1 MDDYVGFM
9 ERIALYF
16 LTTVLLF
23 TGVMLIAFTITSFL
37 KKESKTFRRSI
48 FSTIVWCALF
58 IVLFFLPASVY
69 PWLAILPAVIIV
81 TVFLRFGNSKIDF
94 EIPEKKYDERDVI
107 FSRNN
112 LNEGTERYTRY
123 YQSHPDKKTTDDNF
137 RKEPGLLAEGST
149 FYNEL
154 LFNATR
160 ATFQTVDLLQ
170 PAVDKTTLSVK
181 SDLPD
186 AIVSNFIKN
195 WAKKLGALEVGFTR
209 IKPHHLYSHIG
220 RGEDYGK
227 EVKLDHKYAIA
238 FTVEMAHDSLRYNPQ
253 GPVVMESAQQYL
265 NAGQIAVQLAQFLRN
280 LGHDAR
286 AHIDANYRLI
296 CPTVAMDAG
305 LGEIGRMGLLITP
318 KHGPRVRIGIV
329 STNLELPLQKK
340 ARDYSVSHFCNIC
353 KKCALNC
360 PSQSISFSTVTSA
373 NSNKA
378 WSINQEK
385 CFTYWCKVGT
395 DCGRCIAVCPYSH
408 PNSFLHNVVR
418 RIIKRN
424 PINRLIV
431 LKLDDFFY
439 GKRPKQIPLKGR
451 MSTK

>member
-1 MDDYVGFM
+1 M

-23 TGVMLIAFTITSFL
+23 TGVLLLSFAITSFL
-37 KKESKTFRRSI
+37 EKESKAFRKSI
-48 FSTIVWCALF
+48 FTIIIWCALF

-69 PWLAILPAVIIV
+69 PWLVIFPVVILV
-81 TVFLRFGNSKIDF
+81 TILLKFGNSKIDF
-94 EIPEKKYDERDVI
+94 EKPEKTYDECDVI
-107 FSRNN
+107 FSRNT
-112 LNEGTERYTRY
+112 LKEGTERYNKY
-123 YQSHPDKKTTDDNF
+123 YKSHPNKKSVDDIF

-154 LFNATR
+154 LFNAAQ
-160 ATFQTVDLLQ
+160 ATFNTVDMLQ
-170 PAVDKTTLSVK
+170 PSVDKITSNAKSNLSDVVI
-181 SDLPD
+181 SD
-186 AIVSNFIKN
+186 FIRN
-195 WAKKLGALEVGFTR
+195 WTKKLGALEVGFTT
-209 IKPHHLYSHIG
+209 IKPHHLYSHVG

-227 EVKLDHKYAIA
+227 KVKLDHKYAIA
-238 FTVEMAHDSLRYNPQ
+238 FTVEMNHDSLRYNPQ

-265 NAGQIAVQLAQFLRN
+265 NAGQIAVQLALFLRN

-329 STNLELPLQKK
+329 STNLELPVQKETH
-340 ARDYSVSHFCNIC
+340 DYYVSSFCSIC

-360 PSQSISFSTVTSA
+360 PSQSISFSSVKSTEI
-373 NSNKA
+373 NKA
-378 WSINQEK
+378 WNIKQEK
-385 CFTYWCKVGT
+385 CFTYWCKIGT

-408 PNSFLHNVVR
+408 PDNFLHNSIR
-418 RIIKRN
+418 WMIKKN
-424 PINRLIV
+424 PINRLIA

-439 GKRPKQIPLKGR
+439 DKKPKQIPLKSWMR
-451 MSTK
+451 TN